1 MLVTVM
7 VAVVMTATMTTGHD
21 DSEHFFPT
29 ERFRNCMSSAA
40 KKSLSADAPLHIS
53 QKKTIA

>member
-7 VAVVMTATMTTGHD
+7 VAVVMTATMTAVHDD
-21 DSEHFFPT
+21 DSEHLFPT
-29 ERFRNCMSSAA
+29 ERFRKCMSSAA

-53 QKKTIA
+53 QNTFA